1 MSWVGEAEPITG
13 GTEVR
18 FSVGDAGEQAGFAMG
33 DFGRLEAISSK

>member
-1 MSWVGEAEPITG
+1 VSWVGEAEPIFG

-33 DFGRLEAISSK
+33 DFR